1 MNTKRISE
9 IQNNAKKIDCR
20 INLFEGFCPKR
31 TENSSGEGLFWRN
44 VVNIYGLLADCDS
57 IQIKIKQNLFL
68 LMYKYSFI
76 TEDELRFVKKFWTNI
91 SALRKCFCHNT
102 NVSLYY
108 QKKNLEQVDK
118 FLNDA
123 FILSTQKP
131 KTIDEIESK
140 HWSLVNDD
148 IDRKFDEYLNIM
160 NGGFL
165 KWDKFYDKVMVVDE
179 WIDMVSEALFKDTEL
194 VSNIKADLAE
204 YNIRNDRLDT
214 TVKLYIPIINGA
226 LEKNGF
232 SYQDIKTFLKGLKNS
247 MSNRDILLEVIKQ
260 KSRNI

>member
-9 IQNNAKKIDCR
+9 IQKNAKKIDCR

-31 TENSSGEGLFWRN
+31 TENSSGESLFWRN

-57 IQIKIKQNLFL
+57 IQIKREPNLFW
-68 LMYKYSFI
+68 LMNKYSFI
-76 TEDELRFVKKFWTNI
+76 ARDDLDFVKDFWNNI

-102 NVSLYY
+102 DISLYY
-108 QKKNLEQVDK
+108 QKRNLKKIEK
-118 FLNDA
+118 FLDEV
-123 FILSTQKP
+123 FIISTQKP

-140 HWSLVNDD
+140 HWSLVNAD

-160 NGGFL
+160 NRGFL
-165 KWDKFYDKVMVVDE
+165 KWDKSDDKVMVVDE

-204 YNIRNDRLDT
+204 YSIRNFRLDT
-214 TVKLYIPIINGA
+214 TVKWYISIINGA
-226 LEKNGF
+226 LEKNCF
-232 SYQDIKTFLKGLKNS
+232 SYQDIKTFIKGLKNS
-247 MSNRDILLEVIKQ
+247 MSNREILLEVIKQ
-260 KSRNI
+260 KS